1 MAEALQNRWYHRP
14 RLHQPGHGE
23 ERRVGWL
30 ELFYDL
36 IYVAAIIQVGNVL
49 SENIGFGGFLGFFG
63 IMAPIWWAWTGFTF
77 YMNRFVIDDVL
88 HRCMVFVQMLFIGAV
103 AVCVPLVFEGDVV
116 GFALAYA
123 GTRVMLT
130 LFYLRTYLQTEDGRD
145 MTLRYAVGTAIS
157 ALLWLTSAFLSIP
170 WCFVVWGLALVI
182 DIATPLSRKGR
193 NLVAQKYPPD
203 VHHMTERYGLL
214 TIIVLGESFV
224 KVLTVV
230 AETGLTTTNAAM
242 GSMAL
247 GVTCFLWW
255 LYFDDIGGSRIKRGT
270 WSTVTWIY
278 THLPFMVSVVAVG
291 VAIKKAVLFAPMET
305 APTKYRWMLCG
316 TIALAL
322 VCASILDAVTERRQ
336 AEVDDR
342 VRVGIRLG
350 SGLVV
355 LVLAPIGGGISAW
368 LFVTLVTAVCVL
380 QVVFDL
386 LTAPLAPDPE
396 TLHEGATFEVDDE
409 PVDRSPARIR
419 RRLQDAVRKGT
430 PSELRRDL
438 YFHLMEGT
446 WPQLLGVMI
455 ILYLVVN
462 GLFAGLFLMFPG
474 GVTGVAANDFWS
486 AFAFSVQTMS
496 TIGYGTLSPQTG
508 WAHFLVTV
516 EAATG
521 LLGVAVA
528 TGVIFAKISR
538 PHSSVLFSRPMVV
551 TTHDGKP
558 TLMFRA
564 GNARGNEVV
573 EATIRVSAL
582 IDEVSPEGHRFRRL
596 HDLELVRN
604 TSPLFTLSWTIMHE
618 FDEHSPLA
626 GITAETCGDRVV
638 AIVVTMTGYDAT
650 YAQMTHARHLYNPED
665 IRFNRRFADVISQ
678 LDDGRMMVDYDHF
691 HDTLPDEEFEGDE
704 EE

>member
-1 MAEALQNRWYHRP
+1 
-14 RLHQPGHGE
+14 
-23 ERRVGWL
+23 L

-49 SENIGFGGFLGFFG
+49 SHNIGFWGFVGFFG
-63 IMAPIWWAWTGFTF
+63 IMAPIWWTWTGFTF
-77 YMNRFVIDDVL
+77 YMNRFIVDDVL
-88 HRCMVFVQMLFIGAV
+88 HRLMVFVQMLFVGAV
-103 AVCVPLVFEGDVV
+103 AVGVPYVFEGETM
-116 GFALAYA
+116 GFALAYG

-130 LFYLRTYLQTEDGRD
+130 LIYLRTYLQTEDARD
-145 MTLRYAVGTAIS
+145 MTLRFTVGFAVG
-157 ALLWLTSAFLSIP
+157 ALLWLISAFVDAP
-170 WCFVVWGLALVI
+170 WCFAWWGLALAI
-182 DIATPLSRKGR
+182 DIGTSLSRR
-193 NLVAQKYPPD
+193 QRVLVSREYPPD

-224 KVLTVV
+224 KVLTAV
-230 AETGLTTTNAAM
+230 AETGLTPTNAMM
-242 GSMAL
+242 GGLAL

-255 LYFDDIGGSRIKRGT
+255 LYFDDIGGSRIKKGT

-278 THLPFMVSVVAVG
+278 THLPFTVAVVAVG
-291 VAIKKAVLFAPMET
+291 VAIKKAVLFTPMET

-336 AEVDDR
+336 AEVEDR
-342 VRVGIRLG
+342 VRVGIRLA
-350 SGLVV
+350 SGVVV
-355 LVLAPIGGGISAW
+355 LILAPIGGGMPAW
-368 LFVTLVTAVCVL
+368 LFVTLVTAVSLL

-396 TLHEGATFEVDDE
+396 TLHDSPDVGVDDE
-409 PVDRSPARIR
+409 PEAGARSA
-419 RRLQDAVRKGT
+419 RRLQRRIGDAVRKGT

-438 YFHLMEGT
+438 YFHLMEGS
-446 WPQLLGVMI
+446 WPQLLGVMV
-455 ILYLVVN
+455 ILYLVTN
-462 GLFAGLFLMFPG
+462 GLFAGLFLLFPG
-474 GVTGVAANDFWS
+474 GVVGVEANDFWS

-496 TIGYGTLSPQTG
+496 TIGYGTLAPQTG

-516 EAATG
+516 EAAVG

-551 TTHDGKP
+551 TTHDGQP
-558 TLMFRA
+558 TLMFRV

-573 EATIRVSAL
+573 EATVRVCAL

-596 HDLELVRN
+596 HDLELVRD
-604 TSPLFTLSWTIMHE
+604 TSPLFTLSWTVMHE
-618 FDEHSPLA
+618 FGDASPLI
-626 GITAETCGDRVV
+626 GLTAANCDERIV
-638 AIVVTMTGYDAT
+638 AVVVTMTGYDST
-650 YAQMTHARHLYNPED
+650 YAQMTHARHMYSPED
-665 IRFNRRFADVISQ
+665 IRFDHRFVDVIST
-678 LDDGRMMVDYDHF
+678 LDDGRMLVDYDRF
-691 HDTLPDEEFEGDE
+691 HQTIPDDDAAPSE